1 MAYER
6 VTDGWMKEGVW
17 QLQVGVSRL
26 DVWSDGWSRT
36 VEGGASGVGPGVAG
50 VEVGGSERDRGSER
64 ESVDEE
70 IVTAVRQGRERIDRG

>member
-1 MAYER
+1 MAYEG

-36 VEGGASGVGPGVAG
+36 VEGGASGV
-50 VEVGGSERDRGSER
+50 DRE
-64 ESVDEE
+64 
-70 IVTAVRQGRERIDRG
+70 